1 MGVKS
6 HRKIANS
13 SFTASS
19 WKPGYYPYAARLE
32 MSVAN
37 GSWCAARHEV
47 GEYLEIDLGRQL
59 FVAKIAVQGD
69 SVQSYGVTS
78 FSISYSKY
86 GAQWENYMIHGD
98 VQVRAKNYEEK
109 FSVKDPLKNCE
120 RFDPR
125 RHFIIRLRMI
135 VLLSAVLDRS
145 ADSSD

>member
-37 GSWCAARHEV
+37 GSWCAARNEV

-69 SVQSYGVTS
+69 SIQSYGVTS

-86 GAQWENYMIHGD
+86 GAQWENYMIHGN

-125 RHFIIRLRMI
+125 RQFIIRLRMI

-145 ADSSD
+145 VNSSD

>member
-1 MGVKS
+1 MFFAVSKKYNTVGVKS

-13 SFTASS
+13 SLTASS

-69 SVQSYGVTS
+69 SIQSYGVTS

-109 FSVKDPLKNCE
+109 FSVKDT
-120 RFDPR
+120 
-125 RHFIIRLRMI
+125 
-135 VLLSAVLDRS
+135 
-145 ADSSD
+145 

>member
-13 SFTASS
+13 SFAASS

-32 MSVAN
+32 MSIAN
-37 GSWCAARHEV
+37 GSWCAATNEA
-47 GEYLEIDLGRQL
+47 GEYLEVDLGREL
-59 FVAKIAVQGD
+59 VMAKIAVQGD
-69 SVQSYGVTS
+69 SVLSYGVTS

-98 VQVRAKNYEEK
+98 VQVRAKNFEER
-109 FSVKDPLKNCE
+109 FSAKDTLKNCK

-125 RHFIIRLRMI
+125 SHFIIRLRMI
-135 VLLSAVLDRS
+135 VLLNAVLDRS
-145 ADSSD
+145 VIDSD

>member
-37 GSWCAARHEV
+37 GSWCAARNEV

-109 FSVKDPLKNCE
+109 FSVKHTSKNCE

-125 RHFIIRLRMI
+125 SNFIIRLRMI
-135 VLLSAVLDRS
+135 VLFNAALDRS
-145 ADSSD
+145 VIDSD